1 MIRGPVLPTMRD
13 SLWSLVSTRL
23 DRLES
28 GLTLALE
35 SFECGDAALGSVEGL
50 ARDAMGGPV
59 LVMLA
64 VEGDT
69 LLASRALAASQFLQR
84 VGASMAQAVPE
95 ASLADGVAGR
105 LVVVGTEGSAALVE
119 QVVALKLHGVMA
131 CTLEPFRV
139 AGSERFAVRWMS
151 DRAPVAVDGTCS
163 QEAVTVRD
171 DFVVPDGRRDLWSE
185 LRQLSVSI
193 DPAVKFGGDRFSR
206 QVVWN
211 GHLLGTV
218 RTAQGGLVG
227 DAATGVVI
235 DLHDSR
241 DVRRFGDQMLRTFAT
256 CAGLGVEPDADDRAT
271 QARSATSG
279 STPSGRL
286 NTDPE
291 APSRLAATDGDADG
305 EDVVASLRSSIAAA
319 GLSAQERDPRADPA
333 ARAGSRDEVSS

>member
-35 SFECGDAALGSVEGL
+35 SFECGDAALGSVDGL

-64 VEGDT
+64 VQGDT

-105 LVVVGTEGSAALVE
+105 LIVVGTEGSAALVE
-119 QVVALKLHGVMA
+119 QVVALKLHGVLA

-151 DRAPVAVDGTCS
+151 DRATAAADVTCS
-163 QEAVTVRD
+163 QEAATVRD
-171 DFVVPDGRRDLWSE
+171 DFVVPDGRRELWSE

-193 DPAVKFGGDRFSR
+193 DPAVKFAGDRFSR
-206 QVVWN
+206 QVIWN

-218 RTAQGGLVG
+218 RTTQGTLVG
-227 DAATGVVI
+227 YAATGVVT

-256 CAGLGVEPDADDRAT
+256 CARLGVEPDADDRASHE
-271 QARSATSG
+271 RSATAG
-279 STPSGRL
+279 GAPSGRL
-286 NTDPE
+286 NTDSE
-291 APSRLAATDGDADG
+291 APARLAAADGDAGG

-319 GLSAQERDPRADPA
+319 GLSAQERDLRADPA
-333 ARAGSRDEVSS
+333 ARAGPRDEVSS